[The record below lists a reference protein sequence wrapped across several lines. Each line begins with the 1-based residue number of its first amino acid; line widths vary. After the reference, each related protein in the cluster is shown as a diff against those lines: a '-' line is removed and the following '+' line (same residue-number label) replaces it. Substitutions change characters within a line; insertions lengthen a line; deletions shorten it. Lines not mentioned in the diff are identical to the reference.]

1 MIRAENG
8 HFRPCSESFSALF
21 ATRAENG
28 PFSALVRTIFGPV
41 RNQGRKW
48 AIFGPDHVDFHAL
61 GHSVQNW
68 IRLENALLGP
78 MLLNSAAVGD
88 AHVADGLGHV
98 IDDVGNVV
106 GLRASSTWLGQ
117 NSETIQLTFC
127 TRKYTTKCTQRYI
140 N

>member
-1 MIRAENG
+1 MVLTRAENGRTGPKMAPNRAENG
-8 HFRPCSESFSALF
+8 HFRPCSGSFSALF

-68 IRLENALLGP
+68 IRLENVSVP
-78 MLLNSAAVGD
+78 MGHPMEPSRMNPAVTT
-88 AHVADGLGHV
+88 HVPGMHQP
-98 IDDVGNVV
+98 IVV
-106 GLRASSTWLGQ
+106 ATG
-117 NSETIQLTFC
+117 
-127 TRKYTTKCTQRYI
+127 
-140 N
+140 